1 MVTKYGD
8 LATSAREQQ
17 IGRRQFMV
25 GAGATA
31 MSFTVIRP
39 ALVVAPT
46 RILKLDL
53 G

>member
-17 IGRRQFMV
+17 IGRQFMV